1 MPWAQPIRA
10 TPPNSGRWPE
20 ADIPAMIPEESMELP
35 SSSSHPPEE
44 PIPARAADDAADVSN
59 VSMYV
64 EAATTSFEA
73 PAPAYES
80 ILDDSPVPA
89 PAPSLG
95 PAHWRRSRILEGI
108 DLRDLPSGRPS
119 TVPSAEPATKDEP
132 TVPKTALAGSTP
144 HANLD
149 QYTPKDAS
157 TAPSVPKSTDEP
169 TDSVLADRYAPKAS
183 DAEPADR
190 YMPKESDFDPATRYA
205 PQATADAVPAPKI
218 EPPFVPADHFAPK
231 DDSAVF
237 VPADRYAPSAA
248 PSAPA
253 AETKPWQT
261 AALREPSSVQQSELP
276 QEDDDEMD
284 PDEEAFFRAG
294 LALET
299 MPYNNESADVSYAPT
314 SGYVSVPDT
323 SASID
328 DVSRASAL
336 ALDASSPPLVQ
347 APFPGSNMPL
357 AGFTPSASMA
367 NLPVS
372 SSVSRMRTQPSMA
385 WLSSQGSETLLAPR
399 AKDEE
404 PDVPRSSSRVFASR
418 TEEDSAPSL
427 GAAREPSIK
436 TISSRSS
443 QHIVSRSSSNG
454 SEQRTSWEP
463 LSVRTRPSVAT
474 SPAEALAEQ
483 AEPAQD
489 KSAPTSAN
497 PFTSPTHTKARSPL
511 TAANP
516 WATSTTALAGFTP
529 SASMSKMAEK
539 STTSASEA
547 PATASQVP
555 AAESKDEVRSQPVGA
570 VHEPSKPSK
579 PVATSTPV
587 RNAAQ
592 DDEWDDDELPPPRP
606 RAMPKSSSVVR
617 IVNKDA
623 SESPATSFVSGAED
637 VSTSKSAPSKR
648 TSQQSVPSA
657 SVEEVE
663 DEESHLP
670 DLPGEFPSK

>member
-1 MPWAQPIRA
+1 
-10 TPPNSGRWPE
+10 
-20 ADIPAMIPEESMELP
+20 MIPEESMELP

-44 PIPARAADDAADVSN
+44 PIPARAADNAADVSN

-80 ILDDSPVPA
+80 ILNDSPVPA

-119 TVPSAEPATKDEP
+119 TVPSAEPAPKDAP
-132 TVPKTALAGSTP
+132 TALEAALADSTP
-144 HANLD
+144 HVDLD
-149 QYTPKDAS
+149 RYMPKDVS
-157 TAPSVPKSTDEP
+157 TAPSVPKPTDEP
-169 TDSVLADRYAPKAS
+169 TDSV
-183 DAEPADR
+183 PADR
-190 YMPKESDFDPATRYA
+190 YTPKESDFDPATRYA
-205 PQATADAVPAPKI
+205 PQATTDAVPAPKV
-218 EPPFVPADHFAPK
+218 EPPFVPADRFAPK

-253 AETKPWQT
+253 AETKPLQT
-261 AALREPSSVQQSELP
+261 AALREPSSVQPSELP
-276 QEDDDEMD
+276 QEDDEMD

-314 SGYVSVPDT
+314 TSGYVSMPDT

-385 WLSSQGSETLLAPR
+385 WLSSQGSETFLAPR
-399 AKDEE
+399 AKDEVPDV

-489 KSAPTSAN
+489 KSAPTSEN
-497 PFTSPTHTKARSPL
+497 PFMSPTNTKARSPI

-529 SASMSKMAEK
+529 SASMSKVAEK
-539 STTSASEA
+539 STARTSEA

-555 AAESKDEVRSQPVGA
+555 ATESKDEVRPQPIGA

-606 RAMPKSSSVVR
+606 RALPKSSSVVR
-617 IVNKDA
+617 IMNRDA
-623 SESPATSFVSGAED
+623 SESSPATSFVSGAED

-648 TSQQSVPSA
+648 TSQQSVPNA